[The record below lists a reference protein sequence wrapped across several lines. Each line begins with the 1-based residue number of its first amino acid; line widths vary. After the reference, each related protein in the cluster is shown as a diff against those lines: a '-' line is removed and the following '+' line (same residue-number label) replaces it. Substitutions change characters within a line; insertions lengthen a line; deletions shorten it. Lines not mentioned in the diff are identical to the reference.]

1 MKNKERLQGKEQ
13 IDALKTLKPNE
24 LEAIRNNRSEDDGE
38 SLKYKEIFH
47 ELSHKTMSQIYNIDK
62 KKLILII

>member
-13 IDALKTLKPNE
+13 IDALKTLKSNE

-47 ELSHKTMSQIYNIDK
+47 ELSHKTMNQIYNIDK
-62 KKLILII
+62 KK